1 MRKNMRH
8 KKVEKR
14 QIEGDR
20 VYKNKLVAQFVN
32 YLMKS
37 GKKTVAQNVLYETF
51 GVISKKSKDPI
62 LVFEQA
68 LQNVGPKQEVKA
80 RRVGGASYQI
90 PIEIRPDRRM
100 ALAMRWIITA
110 AKARSN
116 KEFHSFSEK
125 LAIELMDA
133 VENKGEAIKKR
144 DNVFR
149 MAQANKA
156 FAHFRW

>member
-1 MRKNMRH
+1 MRH

-14 QIEGDR
+14 QIKGDV

-51 GVISKKSKDPI
+51 GILSKKSKDPV

-90 PIEIRPDRRM
+90 PIEIRGDRRI
-100 ALAMRWIITA
+100 ALAMRWIIQA

-133 VENKGEAIKKR
+133 IENKGEAIKKR
-144 DNVFR
+144 DAVYR
-149 MAQANKA
+149 MAQANRA

>member
-1 MRKNMRH
+1 MRH

-51 GVISKKSKDPI
+51 GVISKKSKDPV

-90 PIEIRPDRRM
+90 PIEIRGERRM

-110 AKARSN
+110 ARSRSN
-116 KEFHSFSEK
+116 KEFHSFSDK
-125 LAIELMDA
+125 LAIELMEASD
-133 VENKGEAIKKR
+133 NRGEAIKKR
-144 DNVFR
+144 DIAHR

>member
-1 MRKNMRH
+1 MRH

-14 QIEGDR
+14 QIEGDV

-32 YLMKS
+32 YLMKD

-51 GVISKKSKDPI
+51 GILSKKNKDPV

-90 PIEIRPDRRM
+90 PTEVRGERRTS
-100 ALAMRWIITA
+100 LAMRWIIQA

-116 KEFHSFSEK
+116 KEFHNFSEK

-133 VENKGEAIKKR
+133 GENKGEAIKKR
-144 DNVFR
+144 DAVFR

>member
-1 MRKNMRH
+1 MRH

-14 QIEGDR
+14 QIEGD
-20 VYKNKLVAQFVN
+20 VIYKNRLVAQFIN
-32 YLMKS
+32 YLMKD

-51 GVISKKSKDPI
+51 DILSKKSKDPVS
-62 LVFEQA
+62 VFEQA
-68 LQNVGPKQEVKA
+68 LQNIGPKQEVKA

-90 PIEIRPDRRM
+90 PIEVRGDRRI
-100 ALAMRWIITA
+100 ALAMRWIIQA
-110 AKARSN
+110 AKTRSN

-125 LAIELMDA
+125 LAIELIDA

-144 DNVFR
+144 DAVYR
-149 MAQANKA
+149 MAQANRA

>member
-1 MRKNMRH
+1 MRH
-8 KKVEKR
+8 KKVKKR
-14 QIEGDR
+14 QIEGDS

-37 GKKTVAQNVLYETF
+37 GKKTVAESLLYKTF
-51 GVISKKSKDPI
+51 DILSKKSKDPV

-68 LQNVGPKQEVKA
+68 FQNVGPKQEVKA

-90 PIEIRPDRRM
+90 PVEVRGERRTS
-100 ALAMRWIITA
+100 LAMRWIIQA

-116 KEFHSFSEK
+116 KEFHHFSEK

-149 MAQANKA
+149 MAQANRA

>member
-1 MRKNMRH
+1 MRH

-14 QIEGDR
+14 QIKGDR

-51 GVISKKSKDPI
+51 HILSKKSKDPV

-90 PIEIRPDRRM
+90 PIEIRGDRKM
-100 ALAMRWIITA
+100 ALAMRWIIQA

-116 KEFHSFSEK
+116 KEFHHFSEK
-125 LAIELMDA
+125 LAAEFVDA

-149 MAQANKA
+149 MAQANRA

>member
-1 MRKNMRH
+1 MRH
-8 KKVEKR
+8 NKVEKR
-14 QIEGDR
+14 QIKGDV
-20 VYKNKLVAQFVN
+20 VYKNKLVAQFAN

-51 GVISKKSKDPI
+51 HILSKKSKDPV

-90 PIEIRPDRRM
+90 PIEIRGDRRM
-100 ALAMRWIITA
+100 SLAMRWIINA
-110 AKARSN
+110 AKSRPN
-116 KEFHSFSEK
+116 KEFHRFSEK
-125 LAIELMDA
+125 LAAEFMDA
-133 VENKGEAIKKR
+133 MENKGEAIKKR
-144 DNVFR
+144 DAVYR
-149 MAQANKA
+149 MAQANRA